1 TPAALAAK
9 AATATIPIVF
19 DSGGDPV
26 KAGLVTSL
34 NRPGGNVTGVSFMNV
49 ELAAK
54 RVGLVHELLPAAGRF
69 PGLLNPHNPPTQPF
83 TTELRAAAAVIE
95 RQLEIFTAAT
105 SRDIDAA
112 FATLAQRNADALLV
126 APDSFFTGRRVQFA
140 TLAVHHRMPAIYPNR
155 EFVEAGGLI

>member
-1 TPAALAAK
+1 
-9 AATATIPIVF
+9 
-19 DSGGDPV
+19 
-26 KAGLVTSL
+26 
-34 NRPGGNVTGVSFMNV
+34 
-49 ELAAK
+49 
-54 RVGLVHELLPAAGRF
+54 
-69 PGLLNPHNPPTQPF
+69 
-83 TTELRAAAAVIE
+83 RAAAAVIE

-155 EFVEAGGLI
+155 EFVEAGGLISYGTNLADMYRQAGLYTARLLKGEKPAELPVQQPSKFELVINLHPAKMLGLDVPPTLLARADEVIE